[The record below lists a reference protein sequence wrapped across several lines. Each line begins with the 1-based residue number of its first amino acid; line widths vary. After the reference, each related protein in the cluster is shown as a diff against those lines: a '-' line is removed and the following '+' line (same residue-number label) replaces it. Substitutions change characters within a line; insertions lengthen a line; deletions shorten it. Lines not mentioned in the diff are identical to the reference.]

1 MRSDRRVTSPVLIIG
16 AGPYGV
22 AIALE
27 LHRLQIPFV
36 IYGELFSLWHKHTLT
51 EASLRSDVHVSEVFT
66 KDRRFRLDRHLH
78 QTLPADEARRICAGR
93 VPVHLFR
100 SYLRHVETQ
109 LPFSVV
115 NERIV
120 QVSRENGGRFRAV
133 SESGRVI
140 HASQVVLACGI
151 EAHQSMPDCL
161 AKLGQD
167 RVAHGWQVEKY
178 EHVREQRVLVIGSG
192 QSAAEAIAQLRTR
205 NHVTWL
211 HRSEPVYYAD
221 PIALPRPVFA
231 LAMRGSH
238 IYSMLP
244 QWLRVRLR
252 HRMLGTTV
260 TPDLKPQFATDQ
272 VASIRA
278 DVQSLNLQRDGHG
291 LHSPTMKLRFDKVVA
306 CTGYRYRVRN
316 LQLLD
321 PSLRESILCNN
332 DIPLLDRRFMTS
344 VPGLYIVGAMAEI
357 KHGPAM
363 RFMCGTRTAAML
375 LGKALM
381 RRAGRWNLS

>member
-1 MRSDRRVTSPVLIIG
+1 MRSDRHVTSPVLIIG

-27 LHRLQIPFV
+27 LHRLRIPFV
-36 IYGELFSLWHKHTLT
+36 IFGEPFSLWHRHTLT
-51 EASLRSDVHVSEVFT
+51 EASLRSDVHGSEVFT
-66 KDRRFRLDRHLH
+66 KDRRFRLDHHLH

-109 LPFSVV
+109 LPFPVV

-120 QVSRENGGRFRAV
+120 QMSRENGGGFRAV

-151 EAHQSMPDCL
+151 EAHQNMPDCL
-161 AKLGQD
+161 AKLGRD
-167 RVAHGWQVEKY
+167 RVAHGWEVERY
-178 EHVREQRVLVIGSG
+178 ERVRDRRVLVIGSG
-192 QSAAEAIAQLRTR
+192 QSAAETIAQLRDR

-211 HRSEPVYYAD
+211 HRSEPVYCAD

-244 QWLRVRLR
+244 QWLRLRLR
-252 HRMLGTTV
+252 QRMLGTTV
-260 TPDLKPQFATDQ
+260 TPDLKPQFT
-272 VASIRA
+272 SNEIPPIRA
-278 DVQSLNLQRDGHG
+278 DVRSLNLRPDGDA
-291 LHSPTMKLRFDKVVA
+291 LHSPTMNLRFDKVIA

-316 LQLLD
+316 LTLLD
-321 PSLRESILCNN
+321 PSLRDSILCDN
-332 DIPLLDRRFMTS
+332 DIPLLDRRFMTGVS
-344 VPGLYIVGAMAEI
+344 GLYIVGAMAEI

-375 LGKALM
+375 LGAALSDRA
-381 RRAGRWNLS
+381 RRRNGS